1 MNNLLSNKQ
10 YGNGFSL
17 LRKVDMFGV
26 PIQINFNYE
35 NKHTTKFGGIM
46 SLAIVAL
53 LLTLLINLL
62 ISIINKS
69 NPQVLQEQLIVENPS
84 RYDLNNQN
92 FNFAITLLDENYS
105 PFIDESYYTITANFL
120 YKQNQTLAN
129 GTIIQQFQSKNI
141 DLVSCNP
148 SSFQVQ
154 GTSQFFMSQDY
165 NNLYCIKDINQL
177 YIVGQFDQPDFSVI
191 QYFVSQCSGV
201 NCQNQTEIQR
211 KLSVSQLQIYYSNYA
226 VRLSNL
232 SEPFQPLGQ
241 SLFWQTSLKS
251 AQVIDITY
259 MNTYVTDDLGL
270 ISNNYVTQSKLL
282 YSNNRVTF
290 SSSATSYFYQLSI
303 FMEKNKEMQYRR
315 SYMKLTQAI
324 SQVGG
329 IYNVLFLIGCLIA
342 QPYSYL
348 ELQRKIVNSTFSF
361 SSQYLNQDNKQKKKD
376 SKNKKDKGKQQK
388 GTDKQKVNGTQKEQ
402 EGQESNRTTN
412 NNQQNNLNETFQ
424 NKDYIIEDNQQRNS
438 NTERPVLDK
447 SKNSDQMSRLEVQK
461 SNIISTAYTEFKV
474 RSVEYFKYYLQC
486 FKCFKSDIQL
496 ILSFGTKKIYEFTD
510 ICYIVNKLIEVEKIK
525 HLILNDQQ
533 LKLFEYVPKPKIT
546 KSIIDGYRQAKQNE
560 RLLYKAIKSK
570 QTVQL
575 DQLDSKLRRDSANQQ
590 LNILTIMNRSQLD
603 KAREAQRAYNY
614 IYKNQKKLSKID
626 KKLLLLLDEQHI
638 PLFDSNSFDSSMI
651 GKYNNNILQQNN
663 QQSESLGS
671 PQQTNKN
678 FIPDYTLDQSQI
690 LKKSVYYV
698 EQKSKNQEIMDE
710 IQKEEQEQQ
719 TQNHNKITDKTT
731 NAAIPIEDIS
741 MSCHSHINN
750 DPYQMSVIGAS
761 PALQINDD
769 DIPFHFRNISSND
782 ICQQNQN
789 E

>member
-1 MNNLLSNKQ
+1 MKDLLSNKQ
-10 YGNGFSL
+10 YGNGFTL
-17 LRKVDMFGV
+17 LRKLDMFGV

-46 SLAIVAL
+46 SITIFAL

-62 ISIINKS
+62 IQIINKS

-84 RYDLNNQN
+84 RYDLSDKN
-92 FNFAITLLDENYS
+92 FNFALTLLDENYS

-120 YKQNQTLAN
+120 YKENQTLAN

-141 DLVSCNP
+141 DLIKCTQ
-148 SSFQVQ
+148 SSFQVE
-154 GTSQFFMSQDY
+154 GTIQFFMSQDY

-191 QYFVSQCSGV
+191 QYFVSQCSGA

-211 KLSVSQLQIYYSNYA
+211 KLSLSQLQIYYSNYA

-232 SEPFQPLGQ
+232 SQPFQPLGQ

-270 ISNNYVTQSKLL
+270 ISSNYVTQSQLL

-290 SSSATSYFYQLSI
+290 SSSTTSFFYQVSL

-361 SSQYLNQDNKQKKKD
+361 SSQYLNQESQQNDKSSKKK
-376 SKNKKDKGKQQK
+376 KKKGKQQK
-388 GTDKQKVNGTQKEQ
+388 DTDTNQARGSQSQ
-402 EGQESNRTTN
+402 QIGQNSNRTTN
-412 NNQQNNLNETFQ
+412 NNQQNILNETFQ
-424 NKDYIIEDNQQRNS
+424 NKDYVIEDNKQGSN

-447 SKNSDQMSRLEVQK
+447 SKNSDNTSGLQEQNK
-461 SNIISTAYTEFKV
+461 SMINTAYSEFKV
-474 RSVEYFKYYLQC
+474 RTVEYFKYYLQC
-486 FKCFKSDIQL
+486 FKCFKSEIQM
-496 ILSFGTKKIYEFTD
+496 ILNFGTKKIYEFTD

-546 KSIIDGYRQAKQNE
+546 KSIIDSYRQAKQNE
-560 RLLYKAIKSK
+560 KLIYKAIKSK

-575 DQLDSKLRRDSANQQ
+575 DQLDNKLRRGSTTQQ

-603 KAREAQRAYNY
+603 KAREAQHAYNY
-614 IYKNQKKLSKID
+614 IYKNQQKLSKID

-638 PLFDSNSFDSSMI
+638 PLFNSNSFDSSVI
-651 GKYNNNILQQNN
+651 GKYNSKLQQNDLN
-663 QQSESLGS
+663 SQSLSS
-671 PQQTNKN
+671 PQKTNKN
-678 FIPDYTLDQSQI
+678 FNAEYNLDQSQTI
-690 LKKSVYYV
+690 KKSVYYV
-698 EQKSKNQEIMDE
+698 EQKSKNQDIMEE
-710 IQKEEQEQQ
+710 IQKEEQDEQTSNRNQ
-719 TQNHNKITDKTT
+719 ITDKT
-731 NAAIPIEDIS
+731 NNPAIPLEDIS
-741 MSCHSHINN
+741 MSCNSYVNN
-750 DPYQMSVIGAS
+750 TPYQMSVIGAS
-761 PALQINDD
+761 PALQINED
-769 DIPFHFRNISSND
+769 DIPFHFRELSSND
-782 ICQQNQN
+782 ISQRNQK